1 MPVSRAF
8 SPLVGRDAE
17 SATDSPPPHPFPMW
31 PFALTAYADHC
42 SRDYGDYLDRLSKAD
57 DAAAVVRAEEAFGL
71 NLLSDINQAF
81 YALVWAP
88 LDAAAAAAPRRAPPD
103 L

>member
-1 MPVSRAF
+1 MPVSRCF
-8 SPLVGRDAE
+8 SPLVGNDAE
-17 SATDSPPPHPFPMW
+17 SATASPPYPFPMW

-42 SRDYGDYLDRLSKAD
+42 ARDLGDYIDRLSKAD
-57 DAAAVVRAEEAFGL
+57 DVAAVVRAEEAFGL

-88 LDAAAAAAPRRAPPD
+88 LDAAAATAARRGPTEP
-103 L
+103 